1 LGDVQLKWIKQCSF
15 GGCFII
21 VLPAGHLP
29 TLFKKMPSFTVYSYL
44 EAAVESAINIAPGF
58 PASSV
63 VCSCALKCFESPY
76 QWDFQ
81 DPKLEVPTIY
91 KAYVRPM

>member
-1 LGDVQLKWIKQCSF
+1 MLIWGVVYYCFTRRAFTNPVQ
-15 GGCFII
+15 
-21 VLPAGHLP
+21 
-29 TLFKKMPSFTVYSYL
+29 KMPSFTVYSYL